1 MNAGRAANIYRL
13 LSLRTCSPETPT
25 GVDRNEQ
32 EVVNKIADLGAIV
45 YTTTTGYHPPNEV
58 TCLIPLRNTTP
69 NRWIRKVRPGTES
82 AIDRLSLS
90 P

>member
-1 MNAGRAANIYRL
+1 MPGGL
-13 LSLRTCSPETPT
+13 LTLIDSSRYVPVHPKHPRGLIGTNRKWSI
-25 GVDRNEQ
+25 
-32 EVVNKIADLGAIV
+32 KIADLGAIV

-58 TCLIPLRNTTP
+58 TCLIPLRNITP

-82 AIDRLSLS
+82 AIDHLSLS